1 MRQVGELGELLR
13 QSREQKGLTFEDVQ
27 AATYIKRRYLE
38 ALEAEQWEE
47 LPHPTVGRGFLANY
61 AAVLDLDVNYVLGL
75 YDHRVPQSMRDSGAT
90 LTEQGISFKSIPMK
104 PPPRVSPDLLIG
116 LVLALILVG
125 VVAGTVLLYGESLLP
140 TDKTPAVI
148 SALPTAD
155 MAFILPTPTPAPT
168 ETPTPTVTP
177 TPMYYTGVSVELV
190 ISEESWVQVL
200 VDGAKTFEGILRP
213 GDRKHWNGERQ
224 VAVRVGNAGGVE
236 AIVNGESVGVLGQR
250 GQVLDRVYEK
260 VEDPALLT
268 ATPTATA
275 AISQ

>member
-1 MRQVGELGELLR
+1 VGELGELLR
-13 QSREQKGLTFEDVQ
+13 QAREQKGLSLEDIQ

-38 ALEAEQWEE
+38 ALEAEEWGQ

-75 YDHRVPQSMRDSGAT
+75 YDQRVPQPVRDSGAT
-90 LTEQGISFKSIPMK
+90 LTEQGILFKSISMK

-116 LVLALILVG
+116 LAMVLILVG
-125 VVAGTVLLYGESLLP
+125 IVGGTILLYGESLLP
-140 TDKTPAVI
+140 KDKGASVI

-190 ISEESWVQVL
+190 ITDESWVQVL
-200 VDGAKTFEGILRP
+200 VDGAKTFEGILKP

-236 AIVNGESVGVLGQR
+236 AIVNGESMGILGQR

-260 VEDPALLT
+260 VEDATLLAL
-268 ATPTATA
+268 TPTATTP
-275 AISQ
+275 ISQ

>member
-1 MRQVGELGELLR
+1 MGELGELLR
-13 QSREQKGLTFEDVQ
+13 QAREQKGLTLDDVQ

-38 ALEAEQWEE
+38 ALEAEQWEQ

-75 YDHRVPQSMRDSGAT
+75 YDQRVLQPARNSGAT
-90 LTEQGISFKSIPMK
+90 LTEQGILFKSISMK

-116 LVLALILVG
+116 LVLVLILVG
-125 VVAGTVLLYGESLLP
+125 VVGGTVSLYGESLLP
-140 TDKTPAVI
+140 QDKIPAVV
-148 SALPTAD
+148 SSLPTAD

-168 ETPTPTVTP
+168 DTPTPTVTP

-190 ISEESWVQVL
+190 ITEESWVQVL
-200 VDGAKTFEGILRP
+200 VDGTKTFEGILKA

-260 VEDPALLT
+260 VEDPALL
-268 ATPTATA
+268 APTPTATA
-275 AISQ
+275 AVGQ

>member
-1 MRQVGELGELLR
+1 MGELGELLR
-13 QSREQKGLTFEDVQ
+13 QAREQKGLSLEDIQ

-38 ALEAEQWEE
+38 ALEAEEWGQ

-75 YDHRVPQSMRDSGAT
+75 YDQRVPQPVRDSGAT
-90 LTEQGISFKSIPMK
+90 LTEQGILFKSISMK

-116 LVLALILVG
+116 LAMVLILVG
-125 VVAGTVLLYGESLLP
+125 IVGGTILLYGESLLP
-140 TDKTPAVI
+140 KDKGASVI

-190 ISEESWVQVL
+190 ITDESWVQVL
-200 VDGAKTFEGILRP
+200 VDGAKTFEGILKP

-236 AIVNGESVGVLGQR
+236 AIVNGESMGILGQR

-260 VEDPALLT
+260 VEDATLLAL
-268 ATPTATA
+268 TPTATTP
-275 AISQ
+275 ISQ